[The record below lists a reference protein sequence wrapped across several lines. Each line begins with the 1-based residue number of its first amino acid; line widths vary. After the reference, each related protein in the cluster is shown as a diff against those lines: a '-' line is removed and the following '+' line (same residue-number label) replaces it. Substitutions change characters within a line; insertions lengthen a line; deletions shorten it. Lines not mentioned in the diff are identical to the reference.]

1 MTKETLQA
9 FYERL
14 LIDLIDNVNYD
25 ILRAASNSLWGM
37 IIGNTTEEEEEIII
51 NAAEAVDKVLEI
63 FNSKP

>member
-14 LIDLIDNVNYD
+14 FIDNVDYD

-37 IIGNTTEEEEEIII
+37 IIGNTTEEEEEIIT

>member
-14 LIDLIDNVNYD
+14 FIDNVDYD

>member
-1 MTKETLQA
+1 MAKETLQA

-14 LIDLIDNVNYD
+14 LIDNVDYD

-37 IIGNTTEEEEEIII
+37 IIGNTTEEEEEIIT

>member
-14 LIDLIDNVNYD
+14 LIDNVDYD
-25 ILRAASNSLWGM
+25 ILKAASSSLWGM
-37 IIGNTTEEEEEIII
+37 IIGNTTKEEEEIIT
-51 NAAEAVDKVLEI
+51 NAAEAVDKVLDV

>member
-14 LIDLIDNVNYD
+14 LIDNVDYD
-25 ILRAASNSLWGM
+25 ILRAASSSLWGM
-37 IIGNTTEEEEEIII
+37 IIGNTTEEEEEIIT

>member
-14 LIDLIDNVNYD
+14 FIDNVDYD
-25 ILRAASNSLWGM
+25 ILRAASISLWGM
-37 IIGNTTEEEEEIII
+37 IIGNTTEEEEEIIT

>member
-14 LIDLIDNVNYD
+14 FIDNVDYD
-25 ILRAASNSLWGM
+25 ILRAASISLWGM
-37 IIGNTTEEEEEIII
+37 IIASTTEEEEEIIT

>member
-14 LIDLIDNVNYD
+14 LIDNIDYD
-25 ILRAASNSLWGM
+25 ILRTASNSLWGM